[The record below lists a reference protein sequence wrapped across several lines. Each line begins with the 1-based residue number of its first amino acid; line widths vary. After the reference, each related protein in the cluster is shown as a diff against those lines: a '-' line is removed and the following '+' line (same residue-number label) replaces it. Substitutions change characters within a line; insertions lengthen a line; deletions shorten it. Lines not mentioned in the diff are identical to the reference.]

1 MAEIKKY
8 DQINTITNEIVSEV
22 LHLLQNNV
30 YKIVLY
36 GSYARGD
43 FTSESDIDI
52 MILLNCR
59 KEQVVQYRKQI
70 SQLSSKIGL
79 KNDIEVSF
87 LLRDTFE
94 RGENIFPFY
103 RNIRGR
109 ELRYM
114 GKELW

>member
-1 MAEIKKY
+1 M
-8 DQINTITNEIVSEV
+8 
-22 LHLLQNNV
+22 
-30 YKIVLY
+30 
-36 GSYARGD
+36 
-43 FTSESDIDI
+43 
-52 MILLNCR
+52 
-59 KEQVVQYRKQI
+59 QYRKQI

>member
-1 MAEIKKY
+1 MYMRSFYLVPVRERFYK
-8 DQINTITNEIVSEV
+8 QIRYII
-22 LHLLQNNV
+22 
-30 YKIVLY
+30 
-36 GSYARGD
+36 
-43 FTSESDIDI
+43 
-52 MILLNCR
+52 ILLNCR
-59 KEQVVQYRKQI
+59 KEQIMQYRKQI